1 MSSTRLK
8 GSLNAAGK
16 RFALVVSRFNSEVT
30 EGLLAGAFTT
40 LVSAGASESDI
51 TVVETPGAFEIPM
64 ALEWL
69 ALGGAFDAL
78 VALGAVIQGETSHYD
93 HISEA
98 AMRAIQ
104 SVSLKYGIPIACG
117 VLTTF
122 PDEQAVARSSDNDAN
137 KGREAAL
144 AAIEMVNLKPLL

>member
-1 MSSTRLK
+1 MSSTRLH

-40 LVSAGASESDI
+40 LVGAGASESDI
-51 TVVETPGAFEIPM
+51 TIIETPGAFEIPI

-69 ALGGAFDAL
+69 ALGGSYDAL

-98 AMRAIQ
+98 AMRGIQ

-122 PDEQAVARSSDNDAN
+122 TDEQAVARSSDTDAN